1 MFAALLPAAGAMAA
15 DYYVSVNGNGSK
27 DGSSWG
33 NALPFA
39 TFYSNV
45 NSYANGDTFYFAGG
59 TYYATSKTPTAITNG
74 YTFIG
79 GFATTLT
86 GTEHTTPTYPSATP
100 TIFSGDV
107 NKNGEQDAEDASRF
121 LALKTNTK
129 KGGDTQKPFVIQ
141 GIEFTNCYDATST
154 PTHGALQ
161 LNNCYDVTIKNCR
174 FYNNNTKK
182 SGYGGMAF
190 TAYRSTSFVQDCEFT
205 NNSAVQRG
213 GAVYVWV
220 DGIDYSKGYT
230 VFERCLFS
238 GNKVSDETKPLGS
251 AIFYSHGPALW
262 LVNCTITGNDA
273 PSGGAVY
280 VNGADKSWRRETY
293 VIGSTIAG
301 NTGGNQIHMSQ
312 GARLFMA
319 NSYIVGNE
327 DDGTTAKAA
336 IAITGSAESTEFS
349 IVSKGYNIIGG
360 YANQVE
366 NATNVPS
373 WDTTD
378 SQTST
383 NLYSTVFGT
392 NTLSNGV
399 IKPIVT
405 TTGYEGS
412 ALSTAVSDAGWDA
425 TTARVDVTVDQKGTT
440 RGSSVTA
447 GAYAETLAPV
457 AFKEGFTYTTFS
469 SERALDFT
477 NNANLKA
484 YVASTVSDGV
494 VSFTQVEKIHA
505 NTGVLVARTDGNTA
519 EGSFNVAVTDETVDA
534 PATNYLTA
542 VTSETTVTSGYVY
555 GKGIDG
561 YAFYKIGSDGYTIPA
576 GKAYLNYTGSSSAK
590 ALRMNFGE
598 TTGITTVNVNPTT
611 NTKVYNLAGQAI
623 SKANAKGIYIINGKK
638 YIKK

>member
-1 MFAALLPAAGAMAA
+1 MGNKLFTLLVAAMLPAAGAMAS
-15 DYYVSVNGNGSK
+15 DYYVSVDGNGSK
-27 DGSSWG
+27 DGSSWD

-39 TFYSNV
+39 TFYANV
-45 NSYANGDTFYFAGG
+45 NNYTNGDTFYFAGG
-59 TYYATSKTPTAITNG
+59 TYCATNKTPTAITNG

-79 GFATTLT
+79 GFDPALT
-86 GTEHTTPTYPSATP
+86 GIEHTTPTYPSSTP

-220 DGIDYSKGYT
+220 DGTDYSKGYT

-349 IVSKGYNIIGG
+349 IVSKGHNIIGG

-373 WDTTD
+373 WDATD
-378 SQTST
+378 SQAST

-392 NTLSNGV
+392 NTLTDGV
-399 IKPIVT
+399 IAPIVKT
-405 TTGYEGS
+405 VGFEGS
-412 ALSTAVSDAGWDA
+412 ALKAAVADAGWDA

-440 RGSSVTA
+440 RGENATA
-447 GAYAETLAPV
+447 GAYAM
-457 AFKEGFTYTTFS
+457 
-469 SERALDFT
+469 
-477 NNANLKA
+477 NL
-484 YVASTVSDGV
+484 
-494 VSFTQVEKIHA
+494 
-505 NTGVLVARTDGNTA
+505 
-519 EGSFNVAVTDETVDA
+519 
-534 PATNYLTA
+534 
-542 VTSETTVTSGYVY
+542 
-555 GKGIDG
+555 
-561 YAFYKIGSDGYTIPA
+561 
-576 GKAYLNYTGSSSAK
+576 
-590 ALRMNFGE
+590 
-598 TTGITTVNVNPTT
+598 TTGINAMTTVDKADNSYYTVSGM
-611 NTKVYNLAGQAI
+611 KVAKPA
-623 SKANAKGIYIINGKK
+623 AKGLYIHNGKVVIVK
-638 YIKK
+638 